1 MEVFLH
7 EWIKS
12 VIIITII
19 IIIFFFATSVW
30 KVVTSFIVYIHIF
43 FHNESMIELINSI
56 VKKKQYIYIYIKLIL
71 LQKKFLC
78 VCFIQSSNIIYI
90 YLLIVKIKRKF
101 N

>member
-56 VKKKQYIYIYIKLIL
+56 VKKIYIYIYKTNFTTKKIL
-71 LQKKFLC
+71 MCIFYSEFKHNL
-78 VCFIQSSNIIYI
+78 YI
-90 YLLIVKIKRKF
+90 PI
-101 N
+101 NSQN

>member
-19 IIIFFFATSVW
+19 IIFFFFATSVW

-43 FHNESMIELINSI
+43 FIMS
-56 VKKKQYIYIYIKLIL
+56 Q
-71 LQKKFLC
+71 
-78 VCFIQSSNIIYI
+78 
-90 YLLIVKIKRKF
+90 
-101 N
+101 

>member
-1 MEVFLH
+1 MLLLLLLLLLL
-7 EWIKS
+7 
-12 VIIITII
+12 
-19 IIIFFFATSVW
+19 FFFATSVW